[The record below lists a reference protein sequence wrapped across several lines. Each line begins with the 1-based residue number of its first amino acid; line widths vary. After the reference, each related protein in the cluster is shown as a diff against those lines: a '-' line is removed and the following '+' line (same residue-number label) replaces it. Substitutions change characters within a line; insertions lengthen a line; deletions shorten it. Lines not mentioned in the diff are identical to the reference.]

1 MKPNRI
7 IVFIAIAATALSLFC
22 IPCHAQ
28 DKCDKPFEIDL
39 PAEGKDVML
48 VCEQQ
53 PEFPGGMRALMDY
66 LKKEIRYPKKCS
78 ASGIE
83 GRAFVRFIVD
93 KNGKIKKVEL
103 FKSSGNQ
110 LLDKEA
116 IRVVKKMPRWNP
128 GKNKGEAVNVMFTL
142 PVNFKLYMYRRAKKN
157 DEMVFSNPES
167 QPEFPG
173 GWNAVKE
180 YLQMNIRYPKEC
192 VENRNEGKAF
202 VRFIVEKN
210 GKIKKVELARS
221 SGNSLLDKEAIRVV
235 KKMPRWNPGTIY
247 NKPERMAVTMPVEFR
262 LDTIDKVVECPIVGV
277 WQQCVVKQNAA
288 GKLDVNV
295 GAAIKVYDNDNTYY
309 SLFPYRN
316 NISGF
321 VVQKGCYDIVD
332 DNTFHEKILSHF
344 NKPWEGTVSVMNYEF
359 IDEEKMIMKIV
370 YTNTS
375 NNFTDTEF
383 WLRIKPLE

>member
-7 IVFIAIAATALSLFC
+7 IVFIAIAAMALSLFC

-28 DKCDKPFEIDL
+28 DKWDKPFEIDL

-180 YLQMNIRYPKEC
+180 YLQLNIRYPKEC
-192 VENRNEGKAF
+192 VENRIEGKAF
-202 VRFIVEKN
+202 VRFSVEKN
-210 GKIKKVELARS
+210 GKIKDVELARS
-221 SGNSLLDKEAIRVV
+221 SGNSLLDNEAIRVV

-247 NKPERMAVTMPVEFR
+247 NKPEGMAVTMPVEFR

-277 WQQCVVKQNAA
+277 WQQCLVKQDET
-288 GKLDVNV
+288 GKIQTVP
-295 GAAIKVYDNDNTYY
+295 GAVIKVYDNDKSYFSFFT
-309 SLFPYRN
+309 SLGNF
-316 NISGF
+316 SGF
-321 VVQKGCYDIVD
+321 VAQKGNFEIINE
-332 DNTFHEKILSHF
+332 NTFHEKIVSHF

>member
-7 IVFIAIAATALSLFC
+7 IVFIAIAAMALSLFC

-78 ASGIE
+78 ASGRE

-93 KNGKIKKVEL
+93 KNGKIKKVEI

-110 LLDKEA
+110 
-116 IRVVKKMPRWNP
+116 
-128 GKNKGEAVNVMFTL
+128 
-142 PVNFKLYMYRRAKKN
+142 
-157 DEMVFSNPES
+157 
-167 QPEFPG
+167 
-173 GWNAVKE
+173 
-180 YLQMNIRYPKEC
+180 
-192 VENRNEGKAF
+192 
-202 VRFIVEKN
+202 
-210 GKIKKVELARS
+210 
-221 SGNSLLDKEAIRVV
+221 LLDKEAIRVV

-262 LDTIDKVVECPIVGV
+262 LDTIDKVVEFPIVGV

>member
-128 GKNKGEAVNVMFTL
+128 GK
-142 PVNFKLYMYRRAKKN
+142 
-157 DEMVFSNPES
+157 
-167 QPEFPG
+167 
-173 GWNAVKE
+173 
-180 YLQMNIRYPKEC
+180 
-192 VENRNEGKAF
+192 
-202 VRFIVEKN
+202 
-210 GKIKKVELARS
+210 
-221 SGNSLLDKEAIRVV
+221 
-235 KKMPRWNPGTIY
+235 IY
-247 NKPERMAVTMPVEFR
+247 NKPEGMAVTMPVEFR

-321 VVQKGCYDIVD
+321 VAQKGCYDIVD
-332 DNTFHEKILSHF
+332 DNTFREKILSHF

>member
-7 IVFIAIAATALSLFC
+7 IVFIAIAAMALSLFC
-22 IPCHAQ
+22 TPCHAQ

-53 PEFPGGMRALMDY
+53 PEFPGGLRALIDY

-142 PVNFKLYMYRRAKKN
+142 PVNFKLNKKESKEN

-167 QPEFPG
+167 QPEFLG
-173 GWNAVKE
+173 GWNAVKDNQWQRSVSLNAVVPRALAHFPKTPFCYCRNSH
-180 YLQMNIRYPKEC
+180 YLLKNQNI
-192 VENRNEGKAF
+192 F
-202 VRFIVEKN
+202 
-210 GKIKKVELARS
+210 L
-221 SGNSLLDKEAIRVV
+221 
-235 KKMPRWNPGTIY
+235 
-247 NKPERMAVTMPVEFR
+247 
-262 LDTIDKVVECPIVGV
+262 
-277 WQQCVVKQNAA
+277 
-288 GKLDVNV
+288 
-295 GAAIKVYDNDNTYY
+295 
-309 SLFPYRN
+309 
-316 NISGF
+316 
-321 VVQKGCYDIVD
+321 
-332 DNTFHEKILSHF
+332 
-344 NKPWEGTVSVMNYEF
+344 
-359 IDEEKMIMKIV
+359 
-370 YTNTS
+370 
-375 NNFTDTEF
+375 
-383 WLRIKPLE
+383 

>member
-7 IVFIAIAATALSLFC
+7 IVFIAIAAMALSLFC

-83 GRAFVRFIVD
+83 GKAFVRFIVE

-103 FKSSGNQ
+103 SKSSGNQ

-116 IRVVKKMPRWNP
+116 IHVVKKMPRWNP

-142 PVNFKLYMYRRAKKN
+142 PVNFKLNKNESKEN

-180 YLQMNIRYPKEC
+180 YLQLNIRYPKEC

-247 NKPERMAVTMPVEFR
+247 NKPEGMAVTMPVEFR

-332 DNTFHEKILSHF
+332 DNTFNEKILSHF

-359 IDEEKMIMKIV
+359 IDKEKMIMKIV

>member
-7 IVFIAIAATALSLFC
+7 IVFIAIATMAFSLFC
-22 IPCHAQ
+22 TPCYAQ
-28 DKCDKPFEIDL
+28 DKWDKPFEIDL
-39 PAEGKDVML
+39 PAEEKNVML

-53 PEFPGGMRALMDY
+53 PEFPGGLKALMVY

-83 GRAFVRFIVD
+83 GKAFVRFIID

-103 FKSSGNQ
+103 FKSSGNK

-142 PVNFKLYMYRRAKKN
+142 PVNFKLNKKESKGK

-180 YLQMNIRYPKEC
+180 YLQLNIRYPKEC
-192 VENRNEGKAF
+192 VENRIEGKAF

-210 GKIKKVELARS
+210 GKIKKVELAKS

-247 NKPERMAVTMPVEFR
+247 NKPERMAYTMPVDFR
-262 LDTIDKVVECPIVGV
+262 LDTKDKVVECPIVGV
-277 WQQCVVKQNAA
+277 WQQCLVKQDET
-288 GKLDVNV
+288 GKIQTVP
-295 GAAIKVYDNDNTYY
+295 GAVIKVYDNDKSYFSFFT
-309 SLFPYRN
+309 SLGNF
-316 NISGF
+316 SGF
-321 VVQKGCYDIVD
+321 VAQKGNFEIINE
-332 DNTFHEKILSHF
+332 NTFHEKILSHF

>member
-7 IVFIAIAATALSLFC
+7 IVFIAIAAMALSLFC
-22 IPCHAQ
+22 IPCYAQ
-28 DKCDKPFEIDL
+28 DKWDKPFEIDL

-83 GRAFVRFIVD
+83 GRAFVRFIID

-128 GKNKGEAVNVMFTL
+128 GNNKGEAVNVMFTM
-142 PVNFKLYMYRRAKKN
+142 PVNFKLNKKESKEN

-180 YLQMNIRYPKEC
+180 YLQLNIRYPKEC
-192 VENRNEGKAF
+192 VENRIEGKAF
-202 VRFIVEKN
+202 VRFIVDKN

-247 NKPERMAVTMPVEFR
+247 NKPEGMAVTMPVEFR

-321 VVQKGCYDIVD
+321 VVQKGRYDIVD
-332 DNTFHEKILSHF
+332 DNTFREKILSHF

>member
-7 IVFIAIAATALSLFC
+7 IAFIAIAAMALSLFC

-39 PAEGKDVML
+39 PAEGKDVLL
-48 VCEQQ
+48 VSDQQ

-78 ASGIE
+78 ASGI
-83 GRAFVRFIVD
+83 
-93 KNGKIKKVEL
+93 
-103 FKSSGNQ
+103 
-110 LLDKEA
+110 
-116 IRVVKKMPRWNP
+116 
-128 GKNKGEAVNVMFTL
+128 
-142 PVNFKLYMYRRAKKN
+142 
-157 DEMVFSNPES
+157 
-167 QPEFPG
+167 
-173 GWNAVKE
+173 
-180 YLQMNIRYPKEC
+180 
-192 VENRNEGKAF
+192 EGKAF

-247 NKPERMAVTMPVEFR
+247 NKPEPMAVTM
-262 LDTIDKVVECPIVGV
+262 
-277 WQQCVVKQNAA
+277 
-288 GKLDVNV
+288 DVNV
-295 GAAIKVYDNDNTYY
+295 GTAIKVYDNDNTYY

>member
-1 MKPNRI
+1 MFIFVNHLKTLTAMKPNRI
-7 IVFIAIAATALSLFC
+7 IVFIAIAAMALSLFC

-39 PAEGKDVML
+39 PAEGKDVLL
-48 VCEQQ
+48 VCDQQ

-66 LKKEIRYPKKCS
+66 LKK
-78 ASGIE
+78 
-83 GRAFVRFIVD
+83 V
-93 KNGKIKKVEL
+93 
-103 FKSSGNQ
+103 
-110 LLDKEA
+110 
-116 IRVVKKMPRWNP
+116 
-128 GKNKGEAVNVMFTL
+128 
-142 PVNFKLYMYRRAKKN
+142 
-157 DEMVFSNPES
+157 
-167 QPEFPG
+167 
-173 GWNAVKE
+173 
-180 YLQMNIRYPKEC
+180 IRYPKEC

-247 NKPERMAVTMPVEFR
+247 NKPEGMAVTIPVEFR
-262 LDTIDKVVECPIVGV
+262 LDTIDKVVESPIVGV

>member
-7 IVFIAIAATALSLFC
+7 IVFIAIATMAFSLFC
-22 IPCHAQ
+22 TPCYAQ
-28 DKCDKPFEIDL
+28 DKWDKPFEIDL
-39 PAEGKDVML
+39 PTEEKNVML

-142 PVNFKLYMYRRAKKN
+142 PVNFKLNKKESKEN

-167 QPEFPG
+167 PPEFPG

-180 YLQMNIRYPKEC
+180 YLQLNIRYPKEC

-221 SGNSLLDKEAIRVV
+221 SGNSLLDNEAIRVV

-262 LDTIDKVVECPIVGV
+262 LDTIGKVVECPIVGV
-277 WQQCVVKQNAA
+277 WQQCLVKQDET
-288 GKLDVNV
+288 GKIQTVP
-295 GAAIKVYDNDNTYY
+295 GAVIKVYDNDKSYFSFFT
-309 SLFPYRN
+309 SLGNF
-316 NISGF
+316 SGF
-321 VVQKGCYDIVD
+321 VAQKGNFEIINE
-332 DNTFHEKILSHF
+332 NTFHDHGRVLSL
-344 NKPWEGTVSVMNYEF
+344 S
-359 IDEEKMIMKIV
+359 
-370 YTNTS
+370 
-375 NNFTDTEF
+375 
-383 WLRIKPLE
+383 

>member
-7 IVFIAIAATALSLFC
+7 IVFIAIAAMALSLFC

-180 YLQMNIRYPKEC
+180 YLQLNIRYPKEC
-192 VENRNEGKAF
+192 VENRIEGKAF

-221 SGNSLLDKEAIRVV
+221 SGVGNIWERYGIRGAGEVFLV
-235 KKMPRWNPGTIY
+235 DRDGTILAIGITAEEI
-247 NKPERMAVTMPVEFR
+247 ERILKE
-262 LDTIDKVVECPIVGV
+262 
-277 WQQCVVKQNAA
+277 
-288 GKLDVNV
+288 KL
-295 GAAIKVYDNDNTYY
+295 
-309 SLFPYRN
+309 
-316 NISGF
+316 
-321 VVQKGCYDIVD
+321 
-332 DNTFHEKILSHF
+332 
-344 NKPWEGTVSVMNYEF
+344 
-359 IDEEKMIMKIV
+359 
-370 YTNTS
+370 
-375 NNFTDTEF
+375 
-383 WLRIKPLE
+383 

>member
-7 IVFIAIAATALSLFC
+7 IVFIAIAAMALSLFC

-39 PAEGKDVML
+39 PAVGKDVMR

-128 GKNKGEAVNVMFTL
+128 GKNKGEAV
-142 PVNFKLYMYRRAKKN
+142 
-157 DEMVFSNPES
+157 
-167 QPEFPG
+167 
-173 GWNAVKE
+173 
-180 YLQMNIRYPKEC
+180 
-192 VENRNEGKAF
+192 
-202 VRFIVEKN
+202 
-210 GKIKKVELARS
+210 
-221 SGNSLLDKEAIRVV
+221 
-235 KKMPRWNPGTIY
+235 KM
-247 NKPERMAVTMPVEFR
+247 
-262 LDTIDKVVECPIVGV
+262 LC
-277 WQQCVVKQNAA
+277 Q
-288 GKLDVNV
+288 KLDVAIENAV
-295 GAAIKVYDNDNTYY
+295 ACGDAANDLAMLKAAGIGVAMINGSDEVKAVADYITTRDNNHDGVAEAADK
-309 SLFPYRN
+309 F
-316 NISGF
+316 F
-321 VVQKGCYDIVD
+321 
-332 DNTFHEKILSHF
+332 
-344 NKPWEGTVSVMNYEF
+344 WEAAE
-359 IDEEKMIMKIV
+359 D
-370 YTNTS
+370 
-375 NNFTDTEF
+375 
-383 WLRIKPLE
+383 